1 MSKTLCILKLNFQP
15 NYPIHLLQSLG
26 LRHNTLNE
34 TFRDFM
40 RIYLVGGA
48 VRDKLLGYPIKDQ
61 DWVVVGGTT
70 QQMLSQGYQAVG
82 ADFPVFL
89 HPKTK
94 EEYALARIERK
105 VAKGYTGFSCDA
117 SSEVSLE
124 EDLCRR
130 DLTINAMAMDDQGN
144 IIDPYNGQQD
154 LKDKLL
160 RHVSSAFVE
169 DPLRVLRVARF
180 AARYY
185 SLGFR
190 IAPETL
196 ALMHTIVT
204 NDELAALSAERVWQE
219 TARSLM
225 ENHPEVYFENLRACG
240 ALAVWFPEIDIL
252 WGIPN
257 PARWHPEIDT
267 GIHTMMVLQQS
278 VKLSDKHANEL
289 TNKLTIKL
297 TIKLRVR
304 FAALVHDLGKGL
316 TPPENWPSH
325 RGHEKLGREAINT
338 LCDRLKAP
346 NECRELGLMV
356 SEYHTHVHR
365 AFELKASSL
374 LEMLN
379 RCDVWRKPQRFADFL
394 LTCKADARGRTTFEN
409 SQYTNAEYVWQ
420 AYEAAV
426 KVDIKAIVAKGYQGK
441 AIKEQIE
448 QQRLSVIQ
456 AFKKAL
462 EKSS

>member
-1 MSKTLCILKLNFQP
+1 
-15 NYPIHLLQSLG
+15 
-26 LRHNTLNE
+26 
-34 TFRDFM
+34 M

-61 DWVVVGGTT
+61 DWVVVGSTT

-89 HPKTK
+89 HPKTR

-196 ALMHTIVT
+196 ALMQKIVA
-204 NDELAALSAERVWQE
+204 NDELTALSAERVWQE

-225 ENHPEVYFENLRACG
+225 ETHPEVYFENLRACG
-240 ALAVWFPEIDIL
+240 ALAMWFPELDIL

-257 PARWHPEIDT
+257 PPKWHPEIDT
-267 GIHTMMVLQQS
+267 GIHTMMVLKQA
-278 VKLSDKHANEL
+278 VKLSDKLN
-289 TNKLTIKL
+289 
-297 TIKLRVR
+297 VR

-316 TPPENWPSH
+316 TPSENWPSH
-325 RGHEKLGREAINT
+325 QGHEKLGLDAINT

-346 NECRELGLMV
+346 NDCRELGLMV
-356 SEYHTHVHR
+356 SEYHTYVHH
-365 AFELKASSL
+365 AFELKASTVL
-374 LEMLN
+374 GMLN

-394 LTCKADARGRTTFEN
+394 LTCKADARGRTTFED
-409 SQYTNAEYVWQ
+409 SEYKNAEYIWQ
-420 AYEAAV
+420 AYEAAA

-441 AIKEQIE
+441 AIKEQTE
-448 QQRLSVIQ
+448 QQRISVIQ
-456 AFKKAL
+456 VFKNVIDL
-462 EKSS
+462 